1 MSFST
6 ADLCDEF
13 AEQLQI
19 AEPLFV
25 DFGNLEKFSGQIET
39 IKCFEDNS
47 LVKEAVERDGS
58 NKVLIVDG
66 GGSLRHSLLGDMLA
80 EKALKNGWQGIV
92 INGCVRD
99 VEVLCQLQ
107 LGIKALNVIPLKT
120 EKRGEGQKNIAVRFA
135 GVSFRPGDYLYADR
149 NGIVVAARPLL

>member
-25 DFGNLEKFSGQIET
+25 DFGSLEKFSGQIET

-149 NGIVVAARPLL
+149 NGIVVATRPLL